1 MSRAYQFSEAAQMQE
16 LTIERFAGVDFANHP
31 TKTDVSRS
39 PDACNMIAD
48 ETYFPVKR
56 TGYQTKARFDGQIYG
71 LHRLGQEILCH
82 AGSKLWCLKPD
93 GTTALVY
100 DDMHTERSVSFL
112 MNGSLWM
119 LDGKTY
125 LVYDGTRVQPVS
137 KQAFVPTTT
146 IGSPPAGG
154 GTSLEAVNLLTPKRI
169 NTFVRDGKST
179 EFQLDC
185 KNIDVD
191 SAACADY
198 PIKWVDA
205 YAGKVTFAQAP
216 PDAGG
221 LANVIITFSKT
232 VKDQPDINKCRICGL
247 FGGQNDTR
255 VFVSGNPDQPNCDWQ
270 SGLYDPSYFPDT
282 GYTRIGSDASAI
294 MGYARQYD
302 TQIVLKEDGQD
313 AKQYLRTF
321 ALDDNAKPAY
331 SLRQGA
337 EAAGAVSPHAIDVLN
352 GTPYYLSPQG
362 VMGIYGTYVTEY
374 RTISGVSQRI
384 NPKLCRENLSQAAAC
399 VWDGKYYLAVGTHCY
414 VADSRQ
420 MTDGIPEWYYWEN
433 VPAQCFLP
441 DADTGGYLWFG
452 TKDGRVCRFCHTDDA
467 HAYSDDGAAIAAHWA
482 TPLLSLGDG
491 SRTKN
496 VVYSQPKLMPYG
508 CSGAEIWYRTDRM
521 TRCVQRAAF
530 SQFCFAQVDFS
541 RFSFRSAPTAVPV
554 DVRRRVRHAWQF
566 QLLAKN
572 EKEEEPFGLLG
583 LTIRFAVRHTARSI

>member
-1 MSRAYQFSEAAQMQE
+1 M
-16 LTIERFAGVDFANHP
+16 
-31 TKTDVSRS
+31 
-39 PDACNMIAD
+39 
-48 ETYFPVKR
+48 
-56 TGYQTKARFDGQIYG
+56 
-71 LHRLGQEILCH
+71 
-82 AGSKLWCLKPD
+82 
-93 GTTALVY
+93 
-100 DDMHTERSVSFL
+100 
-112 MNGSLWM
+112 
-119 LDGKTY
+119 
-125 LVYDGTRVQPVS
+125 
-137 KQAFVPTTT
+137 
-146 IGSPPAGG
+146 
-154 GTSLEAVNLLTPKRI
+154 NLLTPKRI
-169 NTFVRDGKST
+169 NTFVGDGKST

-221 LANVIITFSKT
+221 LANVVITFSKT
-232 VKDQPDINKCRICGL
+232 VRDQPDINKCRICGL

-337 EAAGAVSPHAIDVLN
+337 EAAGAISPHAIDVLN

-433 VPAQCFLP
+433 IPAQCFLP